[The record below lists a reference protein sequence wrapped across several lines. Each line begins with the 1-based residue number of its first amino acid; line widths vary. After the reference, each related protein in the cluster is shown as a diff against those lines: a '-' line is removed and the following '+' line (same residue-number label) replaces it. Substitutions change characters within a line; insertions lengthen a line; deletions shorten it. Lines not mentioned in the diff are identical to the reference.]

1 MITQW
6 QSTIGVRR
14 NTCHICTCFGSTYTK
29 IGTIQR
35 RLAWPLR
42 KDDTQN
48 REAFHIFYPP
58 DNFNET
64 VGTHDLIQLAPRRR
78 WCSGIMQDSHSCEP
92 GSIPGRRKANRHAVS
107 KIFLISLPLSSY
119 ISITTEGLHSNMHCQ
134 QTQLWSAFLLKTGM

>member
-1 MITQW
+1 M
-6 QSTIGVRR
+6 RR
-14 NTCHICTCFGSTYTK
+14 NTCDCCTCFGSTYTK

-58 DNFNET
+58 DSSNEE
-64 VGTHDLIQLAPRRR
+64 VGPCFDNMSRKRR

-92 GSIPGRRKANRHAVS
+92 GSIPGWRKANRHAVS